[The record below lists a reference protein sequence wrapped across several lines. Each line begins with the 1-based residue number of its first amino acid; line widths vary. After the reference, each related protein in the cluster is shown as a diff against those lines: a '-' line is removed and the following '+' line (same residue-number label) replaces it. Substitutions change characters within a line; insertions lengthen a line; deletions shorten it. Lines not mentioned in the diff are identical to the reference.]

1 MCARTNTAGA
11 SRTGCACRWKPSR
24 RCGRG
29 REFIVG
35 IRLSAKDHDPD
46 SLHHATLKDIAAW
59 LDATRLLDYLTITE
73 GTIISYRARG
83 INIPSAYLGKDVFGV
98 HAEAGGTMT
107 SGGTMAQLVAVLE
120 RAGRRVDAILLM
132 CRPPDAISTTLPRRR
147 SAFAGRI
154 GTYANLGY
162 RRRADGSVQF
172 PEGQY
177 HVIDIGENTPERD
190 AQVGRKWR
198 EMGAQ
203 ILGGWCGWT
212 PEHIGAL
219 RLAVKGG

>member
-1 MCARTNTAGA
+1 MRARTNTAGA
-11 SRTGCACRWKPSR
+11 SRTGCACRWKSSR

-46 SLHHATLKDIAAW
+46 SLHHATLKEIAAW

-132 CRPPDAISTTLPRRR
+132 CRPPQRDLDHAARAPLRLCRPHRGLRQPRH
-147 SAFAGRI
+147 
-154 GTYANLGY
+154 

-177 HVIDIGENTPERD
+177 HVIDIGENTPERC

-203 ILGGWCGWT
+203 ILGGWCGLT